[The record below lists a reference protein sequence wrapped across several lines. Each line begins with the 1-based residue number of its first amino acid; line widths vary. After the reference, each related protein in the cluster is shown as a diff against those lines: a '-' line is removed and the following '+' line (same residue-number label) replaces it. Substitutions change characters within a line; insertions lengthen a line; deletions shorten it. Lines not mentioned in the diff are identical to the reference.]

1 MSDSTIP
8 EEYLFREGDQALIV
22 DRRDRQYLIE
32 LSKDKRFESHVG
44 NFDLSQLIGMP
55 YGSWITSPSGH
66 RVTAYKPT
74 LADITLRM
82 PRIAT
87 VMYPKDLGTLLV
99 FADIFPGA
107 KVLEAGAGSGATTM
121 TLLRAVG
128 ESGQVI
134 SYDTRQ
140 DMLDQALA
148 NVKMINSEPDNLT
161 LKKKDIY
168 EGIEDDNID
177 RLVLDLP
184 EPWHVV
190 PHASEKLVPGGVLFS
205 FLPTIL
211 QVHDL
216 TKALREQRTFNLIET
231 IEILMRPWT
240 VGGRSVRP
248 SHRMIGHTGFIT
260 TARKTSPRPDTRNEN
275 KEESED

>member
-1 MSDSTIP
+1 MSDDSTP
-8 EEYLFREGDQALIV
+8 KEHVFSEGDQVLIV
-22 DRRDRQYLIE
+22 DRRDRQYLVR
-32 LSKDKRFESHVG
+32 LTQDNRFESHVG
-44 NFDLSQLIGMP
+44 NFDLSKLIGMP
-55 YGSWITSPSGH
+55 YGSWLKSPSGH
-66 RVTAYKPT
+66 RIIAYKPT

-87 VMYPKDLGTLLV
+87 VMYPKDLATLLV
-99 FADIFPGA
+99 YADIFPGA

-140 DMLDQALA
+140 DMLDQTLA
-148 NVKMINSEPDNLT
+148 NVKLANSDTHNLT
-161 LKKKDIY
+161 LKQNNIY
-168 EGIEDDNID
+168 EGIEDDGID

-190 PHASEKLVPGGVLFS
+190 PHASDKLVPGGMLFS

-216 TKALREQRTFNLIET
+216 TLALREQGTFNLIET
-231 IEILMRPWT
+231 MEVTMRPWS

-260 TARKTSPRPDTRNEN
+260 TARKSSPRPDPEDEAN
-275 KEESED
+275 EESNG

>member
-1 MSDSTIP
+1 HV
-8 EEYLFREGDQALIV
+8 FNEGDRALIV
-22 DRRDRQYLIE
+22 DRRDRQYLVQ
-32 LSKDKRFESHVG
+32 LTQDNRFESHVG

-55 YGSWITSPSGH
+55 YGSWLTSPSGH
-66 RVTAYKPT
+66 RIIAYKPT

-99 FADIFPGA
+99 YADIYPGA

-148 NVKMINSEPDNLT
+148 NVKLANSDPHNLT
-161 LKKKDIY
+161 LKLKDIY
-168 EGIEDDNID
+168 EGIEDDDID

-190 PHASEKLVPGGVLFS
+190 PHASDAMAPGGLLFS
-205 FLPTIL
+205 FVPTIL

-216 TKALREQRTFNLIET
+216 TNALRNQRTFNLIET
-231 IEILMRPWT
+231 MEVTMRPWS

-260 TARKTSPRPDTRNEN
+260 TARKSSPRPDTQD
-275 KEESED
+275 ESQKDSRG

>member
-1 MSDSTIP
+1 
-8 EEYLFREGDQALIV
+8 
-22 DRRDRQYLIE
+22 
-32 LSKDKRFESHVG
+32 
-44 NFDLSQLIGMP
+44 
-55 YGSWITSPSGH
+55 
-66 RVTAYKPT
+66 
-74 LADITLRM
+74 
-82 PRIAT
+82 
-87 VMYPKDLGTLLV
+87 
-99 FADIFPGA
+99 
-107 KVLEAGAGSGATTM
+107 M

-148 NVKMINSEPDNLT
+148 NVKMTNSEPDNLT
-161 LKKKDIY
+161 LKLKDIY
-168 EGIEDDNID
+168 EGIEDEDID

-190 PHASEKLVPGGVLFS
+190 PHASDRLVPGGMLFS
-205 FLPTIL
+205 FLPTVL

-231 IEILMRPWT
+231 IEVILRPWS
-240 VGGRSVRP
+240 VGNRSVRP

-260 TARKTSPRPDTRNEN
+260 TARKSSPRPVTKDEAQEDST
-275 KEESED
+275 EESKD

>member
-1 MSDSTIP
+1 MSDDPNPNEHVFS
-8 EEYLFREGDQALIV
+8 EGDHALIV
-22 DRRDRQYLIE
+22 DRRDRQYLVQLTE
-32 LSKDKRFESHVG
+32 DNRFESHVG

-55 YGSWITSPSGH
+55 YGSWLTSPSGH
-66 RVTAYKPT
+66 RIIAYKPT

-134 SYDTRQ
+134 AYDTRQ

-148 NVKMINSEPDNLT
+148 NVKMTNPEPDNLT
-161 LKKKDIY
+161 LKQRDIY

-184 EPWHVV
+184 EPWHVA
-190 PHASEKLVPGGVLFS
+190 PHASDKLVPGGVLFS

-216 TKALREQRTFNLIET
+216 TSALRSQRTFNLIET
-231 IEILMRPWT
+231 VEVMLRPWT

-260 TARKTSPRPDTRNEN
+260 TARKSSPRPDTHSES
-275 KEESED
+275 KEDSTD